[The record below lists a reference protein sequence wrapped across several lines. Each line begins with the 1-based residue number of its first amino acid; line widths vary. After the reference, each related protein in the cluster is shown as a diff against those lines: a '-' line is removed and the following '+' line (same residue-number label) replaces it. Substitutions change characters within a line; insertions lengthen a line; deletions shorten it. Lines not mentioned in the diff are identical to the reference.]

1 MQSLASPGELT
12 VATVLA
18 DVAIVLVVGYVFG
31 RWLRRLGQPVVIG
44 EILAGIAL
52 GPSLLGLL
60 PGNPT
65 AVIFPAEARPY
76 LSAIS
81 QVGLLLFMFLVG
93 WEFDRRVLARRKTMT
108 VSVSLCSI
116 ALSFALGVGLA
127 ALIYDDHAVVAG
139 KKVPFVA
146 FALFLGAAMSITAFP
161 VLARILKDRRLVNT
175 EVGSLALASAA
186 IDDVLAWC
194 ILALVAAIATARD
207 GVDLVQIAALSAAYI
222 AVMIAV
228 VRPLLAA
235 FVRRVALL
243 NRPAFLV
250 VFIAAGVFL
259 SSYATTWVGIHAIFG
274 AFIFGL
280 IMPREPVEQLG
291 RQIREPF
298 EHIGMVLLPVF
309 FIVTGLSVD
318 IASLTFANYL
328 ELGAI
333 ILVAV
338 AGKTIGAATPALA
351 LGLPAREARTLG
363 ILMNTRGLTELIVLN
378 VGVSLGVLDSQMFTM
393 MVIMALV
400 TTAMAG
406 PLLPK
411 PTWPSSTDDTGPAP
425 AGRER
430 ELAHAAG
437 KPA

>member
-1 MQSLASPGELT
+1 VQSLASRGELT
-12 VATVLA
+12 IALVMA
-18 DVAIVLVVGYVFG
+18 DVAIVLVVGYIFG
-31 RWLRRLGQPVVIG
+31 RWLRRMGQPVVIG

-65 AVIFPAEARPY
+65 HVIFPAEARPY

-93 WEFDRRVLARRKTMT
+93 WEFDRRVLARRKVMT
-108 VSVSLCSI
+108 LSVSLSSI
-116 ALSFALGVGLA
+116 ALAFTLGVGLA
-127 ALIYDDHAVVAG
+127 SLIYADHATVAG
-139 KKVPFVA
+139 KQVPFVV

-161 VLARILKDRRLVNT
+161 VLARILKDRGLVNT
-175 EVGSLALASAA
+175 EVGALALASAA
-186 IDDVLAWC
+186 IDDLLAWC

-207 GVDLVQIAALSAAYI
+207 GTDLLQIAALSLAYI
-222 AVMIAV
+222 VFMSAV

-243 NRPAFLV
+243 NRPAYLA
-250 VFIAAGVFL
+250 VFVAAGVFL

-274 AFIFGL
+274 AFAFGF
-280 IMPREPVEQLG
+280 IMPREPVEEL
-291 RQIREPF
+291 RQQIGVPF
-298 EHIGMVLLPVF
+298 ENIGLVLLPVF
-309 FIVTGLSVD
+309 FIVTGLGVD
-318 IASLTFANYL
+318 VASLTLTNYL
-328 ELGAI
+328 ELAAI
-333 ILVAV
+333 ILVACV
-338 AGKTIGAATPALA
+338 GKTIGAATPALA
-351 LGLPAREARTLG
+351 LGLPRKEARTLG

-378 VGVSLGVLDSQMFTM
+378 VGVSLGVLDTQMFTM

-411 PTWPSSTDDTGPAP
+411 MPTAPGTIPAP
-425 AGRER
+425 ALRR
-430 ELAHAAG
+430 DSTPAG
-437 KPA
+437 AGAR